1 MSHGAGFFLNFFS
14 MGSIIATVFN
24 IAVVIVFLF
33 MPKKD
38 KATIRFML
46 VYLFISIQ
54 NIGYVITSLWYH
66 PLGAYHR
73 WLTVPAVFLGLIY
86 MTQFFFYYPI
96 ERRVGLARA
105 ILVIQLTVSAAMTVL
120 FISGT
125 VHAEKVFRF
134 DGHYWDFN
142 VDPLSYLVSLIILIY
157 IVVVNIV
164 ALWRVFVTRGR
175 FRWYVLAMMG
185 SFVVIGIVPGIIN
198 ALSREGTVDRETFQ
212 IIWNLITV
220 LGFFLAVTVYINIT
234 RSRTT
239 VMTNVVGICFVT
251 FLLLFQ
257 GLSFFISREREKSY
271 DELHHQLIERKLA
284 DKKYQPPGLRYLR
297 RVSEREESVLPG
309 SEIDESDDIKWRA
322 EVLNTILY
330 EEILSIQDEN
340 FEKRLMGLC
349 ARAHDYFE
357 GYGRSLENYFRH
369 VPVNQPDDQ
378 KLLFRRYSYQLNRL
392 SRYHCKKIHELKGEG
407 FNQSLLAYLEKTDE
421 DFCFFRDALLKYIK
435 RVHENNDTLID
446 TVDGYLAPFRGSGQ
460 RIYRMTEGG
469 NHHVSFIHL
478 LPGKKAAI
486 EAGFSYFDYRRYIHE
501 STIHLLYLLGAVIIV
516 LLVPFPLFFFG
527 ALIRPMRE
535 LLNGMRMVN
544 SGNLEV
550 AVPIRLKDEIGF
562 LTHSF
567 NVMVRSVKNTN
578 REIDNINHYLKNII
592 DSMPSILVSVDSKG
606 RISHWN
612 MAAEKKTGFMED
624 DVMGRYLWDIM
635 PQFDQY
641 VKNMMNSIE
650 KREPQKLE
658 SIVHLENNEI
668 RYSDMMV
675 YPLIA
680 NGIEGAVIR
689 IDDIT
694 LRRRLEEMMIQT
706 EKMMSVGGLAAGMA
720 HEINNPLSG
729 MLLAAQNISRRLSP
743 DFESNRE
750 AADKCG
756 ITFNGLQS
764 YIKVRDI
771 AKMLE
776 DMKEMGE
783 RASMIV
789 NNMLSF
795 SRQSESKMTATDIAQ
810 LLIKTVDL
818 AASEYDLK
826 KSYDFRHIEIVREFD
841 GSVPAVECIAVEI
854 QQVILNLLKNAAH
867 AMHLKKYAPDESPR
881 ITLRVNRQ
889 SEWVVIEVEDNGP
902 GMSDEHR
909 KRVFEP
915 FFTTKEAGKGT
926 GLGLSVSYFII
937 TDNHRGRMEVE
948 SMIGK
953 GTRFIIRLPI
963 SR

>member
-1 MSHGAGFFLNFFS
+1 MSFGGNLYLNFFS
-14 MGSIIATVFN
+14 MGAIIATVFN
-24 IAVVIVFLF
+24 VAVVIVFLL

-54 NIGYVITSLWYH
+54 NIGYVISSLWYH
-66 PLGAYHR
+66 PFGAYHR

-86 MTQFFFYYPI
+86 MTQFFFYYPM
-96 ERRVGLARA
+96 ERRVKLAKIVFA
-105 ILVIQLTVSAAMTVL
+105 LQLAVSAAMTML
-120 FISGT
+120 FVFRTI
-125 VHAEKVFRF
+125 HADKIFRF
-134 DGHYWDFN
+134 DGHYWDFD
-142 VDPLSYLVSLIILIY
+142 VDPLSYIVSLIILIF
-157 IVVVNIV
+157 IVIVNV
-164 ALWRVFVTRGR
+164 TALWRVLVTRGR

-185 SFVVIGIVPGIIN
+185 SFIVIALVPGIIN
-198 ALSREGTVDRETFQ
+198 ALSREGTVDREMFQ
-212 IIWNLITV
+212 IIWDLITV
-220 LGFFLAVTVYINIT
+220 LGFFIAVMVYINIT

-239 VMTNVVGICFVT
+239 VMTNVVGISFVT

-257 GLSFFISREREKSY
+257 GLSFFISRDREKSY
-271 DELHHQLIERKLA
+271 DELHNQLVQRAMA
-284 DKKYQPPGLRYLR
+284 DRAYRPAMIRYFRTIYLEKDTGEAENKNGYEKYQRWK
-297 RVSEREESVLPG
+297 SEVR
-309 SEIDESDDIKWRA
+309 
-322 EVLNTILY
+322 NTILY
-330 EEILSIQDEN
+330 EKLSSLRNTYYPIKLE
-340 FEKRLMGLC
+340 EVCSG
-349 ARAHDYFE
+349 AHAYFQ
-357 GYGRSLENYFRH
+357 GYGNSLVHYFQK
-369 VPVNQPDDQ
+369 VPSDG
-378 KLLFRRYSYQLNRL
+378 KLRPWELFRQYADQLNKT
-392 SRYHCKKIHELKGEG
+392 SEYHYKKIHELKKEG
-407 FNQSLLAYLEKTDE
+407 FNKSFRAYLNTTDD
-421 DFCFFRDALLKYIK
+421 DFRFFRDVLMKRLEAVPEDHAALMKDI
-435 RVHENNDTLID
+435 
-446 TVDGYLAPFRGSGQ
+446 DGYLAPFRASGQ
-460 RIYRMTEGG
+460 RIYRTTEAGIH
-469 NHHVSFIHL
+469 NVSFIHL
-478 LPGKKAAI
+478 LPGMKGAV
-486 EAGFSYFDYRRYIHE
+486 EAGFSYAAYRRYIHE
-501 STIHLLYLLGAVIIV
+501 STIHLLYLLMAVIIV
-516 LLVPFPLFFFG
+516 LLVLFPVFFLG
-527 ALIRPMRE
+527 ALMRPMRG
-535 LLNGMRMVN
+535 LLEGMRMVN
-544 SGNLEV
+544 SGNLDV
-550 AVPIRLKDEIGF
+550 AVPIRLKDEIGL

-567 NVMVRSVKNTN
+567 NLMVRSVKNTN
-578 REIDNINHYLKNII
+578 RDIDNINHYLKNII

-612 MAAEKKTGFMED
+612 TAAEKKTGFKED

-641 VKNMMNSIE
+641 VKNMMKSIE

-680 NGIEGAVIR
+680 NGVEGAVIR

-729 MLLAAQNISRRLSP
+729 ILLAAQNIARRLSP

-750 AADKCG
+750 AAEYCG
-756 ITFNGLQS
+756 INFTGLQC
-764 YIKVRDI
+764 YLKARDI
-771 AKMLE
+771 TKMLE

-810 LLIKTVDL
+810 LLLKMVEL

-826 KSYDFRHIEIVREFD
+826 KSYDFRHIEIVKEFD
-841 GSVPAVECIAVEI
+841 SGVPKVECIAVEI

-881 ITLRVNRQ
+881 IILRLSRQ
-889 SEWVVIEVEDNGP
+889 PGWAVIEVEDNGP
-902 GMSDEHR
+902 GMSEEHR

-948 SMIGK
+948 SIPGK
-953 GTRFIIRLPI
+953 GAKFIIRLPI
-963 SR
+963 

>member
-1 MSHGAGFFLNFFS
+1 MSLGADLYLNFFS
-14 MGSIIATVFN
+14 MGAIIAMIFN
-24 IAVVIVFLF
+24 IAVVAVFLL

-54 NIGYVITSLWYH
+54 NTGYVITSIWYN
-66 PLGAYHR
+66 PFGAYHR

-96 ERRVGLARA
+96 ERSHRIARV
-105 ILVIQLTVSAAMTVL
+105 ILVVQMIVAATVTIIFVW
-120 FISGT
+120 GT
-125 VHAEKVFRF
+125 IHAGKIFRF
-134 DGHYWDFN
+134 DGHYWDFD
-142 VDPLSYLVSLIILIY
+142 VDPLSYFVSLFILLY
-157 IVVVNIV
+157 IVIVNV
-164 ALWRVFVTRGR
+164 AAIWRVLVTKGR

-185 SFVVIGIVPGIIN
+185 SFIVIGLVPGIIN
-198 ALSREGTVDRETFQ
+198 ALSREGTVDREMFQ

-257 GLSFFISREREKSY
+257 GLSFFISRDREESY
-271 DELHHQLIERKLA
+271 DELHNHFIARA
-284 DKKYQPPGLRYLR
+284 MVDKQYQPPGLHYIRSF
-297 RVSEREESVLPG
+297 SENTNTREAGITGDYGSDARWR
-309 SEIDESDDIKWRA
+309 SEIR
-322 EVLNTILY
+322 NTILY
-330 EEILSIQDEN
+330 EKITSLGNKDLYKNVMDICAGTDE
-340 FEKRLMGLC
+340 
-349 ARAHDYFE
+349 YFQ
-357 GYGRSLENYFRH
+357 GYGKSLTDYASHIPMSKANVRG
-369 VPVNQPDDQ
+369 
-378 KLLFRRYSYQLNRL
+378 KLLIEYCDRLNSL
-392 SRYHCKKIHELKGEG
+392 SEYHSKKIHELKREG
-407 FNQSLLAYLEKTDE
+407 FKQHLRVYLEKTDN
-421 DFCFFRDALLKYIK
+421 DFRFFKDALIK
-435 RVHENNDTLID
+435 RFEKDQVNDAVLYDDID
-446 TVDGYLAPFRGSGQ
+446 CYLAPFRSSGQ
-460 RIYRMTEGG
+460 RIYRTTEEGIH
-469 NHHVSFIHL
+469 NVSFIHL
-478 LPGKKAAI
+478 QPEVKGAV
-486 EAGFSYFDYRRYIHE
+486 EAGFSYTGYRRYIHE
-501 STIHLLYLLGAVIIV
+501 STVHLLYLLGAVIIV
-516 LLVPFPLFFFG
+516 LLVLFPLFFFG

-535 LLNGMRMVN
+535 LLEGMRMVN
-544 SGNLEV
+544 SGNLDV
-550 AVPIRLKDEIGF
+550 AIPIRLKDEIGF
-562 LTHSF
+562 LAHSF
-567 NVMVRSVKNTN
+567 NVMVKSIKNTN
-578 REIDNINHYLKNII
+578 RDIDSINHYLKNII
-592 DSMPSILVSVDSKG
+592 DSMPSILVSVDSRG

-612 MAAEKKTGFMED
+612 IEAEKKTGFREE

-641 VKNMMNSIE
+641 VKNMMKSIE

-675 YPLIA
+675 YPLID
-680 NGIEGAVIR
+680 NGVEGAVIR

-694 LRRRLEEMMIQT
+694 VRRRFEEMMIQT

-729 MLLAAQNISRRLSP
+729 ILLAAQNIARRLSP
-743 DFESNRE
+743 DFESNRN
-750 AADKCG
+750 AAEKCG
-756 ITFNGLQS
+756 LDFKGLQS
-764 YIKVRDI
+764 YLKAREIV
-771 AKMLE
+771 KMLE

-795 SRQSESKMTATDIAQ
+795 SRQSESKMKATDIAK

-826 KSYDFRHIEIVREFD
+826 KSYDFRHIEIVKEFD

-867 AMHLKKYAPDESPR
+867 AMHLKKYAPDESPK
-881 ITLRVNRQ
+881 IILRLNHQ
-889 SEWVVIEVEDNGP
+889 SGWAVIEVEDNGP

-926 GLGLSVSYFII
+926 GLGLSVSYFIVA
-937 TDNHRGRMEVE
+937 DNHRGRMEVE
-948 SMIGK
+948 SMPGK